1 MFHHEMHRLIVA
13 ERGLLIVAQQKL
25 GKTASGE
32 RSHKESWHEPGLRA
46 HHSADFEQ
54 VAQCPQSE
62 VLRHVHGRTKP
73 RASPESR
80 QHL

>member
-1 MFHHEMHRLIVA
+1 MTPALKTYSFCADEEMEA
-13 ERGLLIVAQQKL
+13 NA
-25 GKTASGE
+25 A
-32 RSHKESWHEPGLRA
+32 A
-46 HHSADFEQ
+46 AAD
-54 VAQCPQSE
+54 VCPQCE